1 MRRRGGEARRFTL
14 WAWHH
19 ITPTCAGTFGC
30 HRKRR
35 PISWRTVLSVKG
47 WRANGKIF
55 QEKKCACYFKNP
67 FSPFPDKPL
76 LFTSL
81 SFSVFSSPN
90 ARPSVSFFL
99 FPPPPSPVSP
109 ASLSLLPPQIDR
121 QRKFYVFIPPSPS
134 GRLLLPG
141 GPGQPDLSPGS
152 DEHPTSIIEIGR
164 GDHED
169 ASRVDVLW
177 RRGGIG
183 QAKDRI

>member
-1 MRRRGGEARRFTL
+1 MEKSSKRKNAPVTSKTL
-14 WAWHH
+14 
-19 ITPTCAGTFGC
+19 F
-30 HRKRR
+30 R
-35 PISWRTVLSVKG
+35 
-47 WRANGKIF
+47 
-55 QEKKCACYFKNP
+55 
-67 FSPFPDKPL
+67 PFPTSHCFLHLSLSECPSVRL
-76 LFTSL
+76 LFPL
-81 SFSVFSSPN
+81 
-90 ARPSVSFFL
+90 
-99 FPPPPSPVSP
+99 PPPPSPVSP